1 MFEGIKAGLIF
12 IFGKNAKTRYRR
24 IVLLLAMIGMMFFLA
39 YNLHI
44 PGYWEPAGKVNIELK
59 K

>member
-1 MFEGIKAGLIF
+1 METLSAVLNAV
-12 IFGKNAKTRYRR
+12 FGKTAKVRFRR
-24 IVLLLAMIGMMFFLA
+24 IVILTVLLGAFFCLA

-44 PGYWEPAGKVNIELK
+44 PGYWEPAGKVNIDLK